1 MLYTTGTLMQ
11 RWVIHMTDTK
21 ENMFKID
28 DKHLLQMRY
37 DSPNKV
43 ELIHKVQQT
52 KFNKIMKPEILLIH
66 YAVTDSLDA
75 LVASQLHTKFFAHF
89 CIDGV
94 NGRYQVTQIIP
105 CNIAGSH
112 AGESIYKGRSGCNAF
127 SVGIEIANP
136 GPLVKQPDGSLKT
149 TYGKKWPMSDA
160 IEAKHKS
167 GKAPKEWTHWSKYST
182 EEINIVAD
190 IGRALLEKYQIKDVV
205 GHDDVSPGRKSDP
218 GPAFPMQAVH
228 DDILN
233 LD

>member
-1 MLYTTGTLMQ
+1 
-11 RWVIHMTDTK
+11 MTIEK

-28 DKHLLQMRY
+28 EKHLLQIRN

-52 KFNKIMKPEILLIH
+52 KFNKIMKPEILIVH
-66 YAVTDSLDA
+66 YAVTDTLNA
-75 LVASQLHTKFFAHF
+75 LVSSQLHTKFFAHF

-94 NGRYQVTQIIP
+94 NGRYQVTQMLP

-112 AGESIYKGRSGCNAF
+112 AGESSYKGRGACNAF
-127 SVGIEIANP
+127 SVGIEISNP
-136 GPLVKQPDGSLKT
+136 GPLIKQTDGSLKT
-149 TYGKKWPMSDA
+149 TYGKKWPVTDA
-160 IEAKHKS
+160 VEAKHA
-167 GKAPKEWTHWSKYST
+167 GGFAPKNWTYWAKYST

-190 IGRALLEKYQIKDVV
+190 IGRALLEKYKIIDVV
-205 GHDDVSPGRKSDP
+205 GHDFVSPGRKFDP
-218 GPAFPMQAVH
+218 GPAFPMQLVR